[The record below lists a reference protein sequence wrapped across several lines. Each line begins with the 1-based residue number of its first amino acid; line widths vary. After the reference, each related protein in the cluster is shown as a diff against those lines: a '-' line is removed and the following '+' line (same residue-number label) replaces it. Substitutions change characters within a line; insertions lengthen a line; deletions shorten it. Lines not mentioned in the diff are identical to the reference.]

1 MFKHDRPIEYSIL
14 RNVTPTGCA
23 VGTYAGQEISETVV
37 DEFGRRLAYV
47 GLAPR
52 KWNGQFDANALG
64 PGEFIVPPGLVY
76 RYESDDSSWWAT
88 LFGAGAHRDKAA

>member
-23 VGTYAGQEISETVV
+23 VGTYAGQEISETVA
-37 DEFGRRLAYV
+37 DEFGRRFAYV
-47 GLAPR
+47 GIALR
-52 KWNGQFDANALG
+52 KRNGQFDANALG
-64 PGEFIVPPGLVY
+64 PGEFIVLPGLVY
-76 RYESDDSSWWAT
+76 RYEPEDSSWWAT